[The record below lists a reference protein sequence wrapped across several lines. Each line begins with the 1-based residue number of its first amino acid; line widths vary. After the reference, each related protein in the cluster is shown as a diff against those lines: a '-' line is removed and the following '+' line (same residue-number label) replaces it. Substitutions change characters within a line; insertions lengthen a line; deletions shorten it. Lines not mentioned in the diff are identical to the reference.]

1 MSKLNFNT
9 VPEAIGTEKSRYLWD
24 ASQNHLFP
32 AILALL
38 RIRQIRYLAIIGD
51 KGFSITRY
59 NAINGVVLEH
69 YVQSFD
75 KPWEIRKE
83 VNHKE
88 SEDSIY
94 LYTTAHYIF
103 YAPYKKMEIKLRY
116 NANDARLSGV
126 RGLKGLR
133 AMTELEHEHEVH
145 TEGGECKIEKRK
157 LTPHLPK
164 PFKKVR
170 SAFTRRNKYAKELGF
185 NYDDLPHL

>member
-38 RIRQIRYLAIIGD
+38 RIRQIRYLA
-51 KGFSITRY
+51 
-59 NAINGVVLEH
+59 VVLEH

-133 AMTELEHEHEVH
+133 AMTDLEHEHEVH
-145 TEGGECKIEKRK
+145 TEGGECQIEKRK